1 MITCAMCD
9 DELPFAEQLRSF
21 VMAYAKKRRVELQ
34 AETFASAEELL
45 EEIENGAGFEILFL
59 DIEMRKMDGIELG
72 KKLRERSYQ
81 TLIIYVSGYDQYMRQ
96 LFEAEPFRF
105 LSKPL
110 KQEELENVLDKA
122 FERISR
128 DIVYL
133 ESNKRKIIVHTVRGE
148 YEYYHKLDEE
158 EEELLAISADFVR
171 IHKAY
176 LVNMEHVEAFQYEK
190 LALRDGTILS
200 ISEAHRANVRSR
212 FWEWGSE

>member
-1 MITCAMCD
+1 M
-9 DELPFAEQLRSF
+9 
-21 VMAYAKKRRVELQ
+21 ELQ

-128 DIVYL
+128 FH
-133 ESNKRKIIVHTVRGE
+133 R
-148 YEYYHKLDEE
+148 
-158 EEELLAISADFVR
+158 ELF
-171 IHKAY
+171 
-176 LVNMEHVEAFQYEK
+176 
-190 LALRDGTILS
+190 TI
-200 ISEAHRANVRSR
+200 R
-212 FWEWGSE
+212 FGKTW